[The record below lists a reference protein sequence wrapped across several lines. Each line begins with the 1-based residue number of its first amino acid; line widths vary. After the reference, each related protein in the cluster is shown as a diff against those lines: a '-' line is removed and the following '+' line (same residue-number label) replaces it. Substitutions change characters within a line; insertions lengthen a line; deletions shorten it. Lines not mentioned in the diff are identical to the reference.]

1 MNRSQRLPDQTA
13 VKTWRTVYAWIAVMG
28 GLATL
33 GAWLS
38 DRPSGA
44 ELHAQPRQPYPAHR
58 NAMATSPQYRELIE
72 ALSRDEGALN
82 VDGHDDFEYRGPTR
96 HR

>member
-1 MNRSQRLPDQTA
+1 
-13 VKTWRTVYAWIAVMG
+13 
-28 GLATL
+28 
-33 GAWLS
+33 
-38 DRPSGA
+38 
-44 ELHAQPRQPYPAHR
+44 
-58 NAMATSPQYRELIE
+58 MATSPQYRELIE